1 MPVILVSG
9 LINIETTL
17 RIGEFPLEYNPVNYP
32 FFGIQSSVAGVGYNI
47 ARALTALGD
56 RPILL
61 SLIGR
66 DDFAAGLVHET
77 LQKDGIH
84 PQNVL
89 GLADQTAQSVIIY
102 DSHGK
107 RQIHVDLKNI
117 QELTYPEEEYK
128 TALEGCDIATLCNI
142 NFSRGMLASA
152 RNSGKLVATDVHAI
166 DTLDDPYNRDFM
178 EFADILFM
186 SDENLH
192 LPPEEWARAV
202 MGRYKNRIVVIG
214 LGAQGCLLAVRED
227 GFLKRIPAVT
237 TRPVVNSIG
246 AGDAL
251 FSAFLHH
258 FAYSR
263 NPYLAIRSAV
273 VFASYKIGTVSAAD
287 GFLNE
292 EDLTQWCDNI
302 YGRGWESSPQ
312 R

>member
-128 TALEGCDIATLCNI
+128 TALEGCDIAALCNI

-186 SDENLH
+186 SHENLL

-227 GFLKRIPAVT
+227 GFLERIPAVT

-258 FAYSR
+258 FEYSR

>member
-1 MPVILVSG
+1 MPDILVSG
-9 LINIETTL
+9 LINIETAL

-32 FFGIQSSVAGVGYNI
+32 FYGIQSSVAGVGYNI

-56 RPILL
+56 RPVLL

-77 LQKDGIH
+77 LQKNGIH
-84 PQNVL
+84 PHGVL
-89 GLADQTAQSVIIY
+89 GLADQTAQSVILY
-102 DSHGK
+102 DSQGK

-117 QELTYPEEEYK
+117 QELTFPADKYDK
-128 TALEGCDIATLCNI
+128 ALEGCDIAALCNI
-142 NFSRGMLASA
+142 NFSRGMLAPA
-152 RNSGKLVATDVHAI
+152 RNSGKLVATDIHAI
-166 DTLDDPYNRDFM
+166 DTLDDPYNQDFM
-178 EFADILFM
+178 EFADVLFM
-186 SDENLH
+186 SHENLP

-202 MGRYKNRIVVIG
+202 FGRYKNRIIVIG
-214 LGAQGCLLAVRED
+214 LGAEGCLLAVRED
-227 GFLKRIPAVT
+227 GFLERIPAVT

-258 FAYSR
+258 FAVSR
-263 NPYLAIRSAV
+263 DPYLAIRSAV
-273 VFASYKIGTVSAAD
+273 VFASYKIGAVSAAD

-292 EDLTQWCDNI
+292 ADLTQWCENL
-302 YGRGWESSPQ
+302 YGLGWESSLH